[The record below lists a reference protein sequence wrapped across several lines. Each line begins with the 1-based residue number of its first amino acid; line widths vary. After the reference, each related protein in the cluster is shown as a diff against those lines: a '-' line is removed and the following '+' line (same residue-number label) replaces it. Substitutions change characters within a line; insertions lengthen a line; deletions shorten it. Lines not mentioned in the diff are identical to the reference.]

1 MESLILIKPSMEYAE
16 EIMAYKKE
24 FLDTEDRMNGCGGL
38 ERFEDLREWIN
49 RCILFEKQETLPN
62 PDFVTTDQFM
72 LVRESDKK
80 VLGMIQFRHYL
91 NEYLAEF
98 GGHIGYSVR
107 RSERRKGYATR
118 MLKMCL
124 DKCHEKGLQKVLITC
139 MSKNE
144 ACRRTIIAA
153 GGVYERKTHPDSE
166 NVDMDRYWISL
177 YRSPN
182 KD

>member
-1 MESLILIKPSMEYAE
+1 MEKLTLIKPSMEYAE
-16 EIMAYKKE
+16 EVMAYKKE

-38 ERFEDLREWIN
+38 ERFDNILDWIDK
-49 RCILFEKQETLPN
+49 CISYEKKETLPN
-62 PDFVTTDQFM
+62 PDRVTADQYM

-91 NEYLAEF
+91 NEYLAES

-107 RSERRKGYATR
+107 RSERRKGYATK
-118 MLKMCL
+118 MLEMCL
-124 DKCHEKGLQKVLITC
+124 DKCREKGLQKVLITC

-144 ACRRTIIAA
+144 ASRGTILAA
-153 GGVYERKTHPDSE
+153 GGVYERTTHLDSE

-177 YRSPN
+177 L
-182 KD
+182 